1 LYHRLISDGTLADG
15 IACDD
20 GAAAHFTDDTLTE
33 LIADRPTSVAYRVT
47 TSATGVTETPLLTR
61 YLDLDAPSAE

>member
-1 LYHRLISDGTLADG
+1 MRRR
-15 IACDD
+15 
-20 GAAAHFTDDTLTE
+20 AAAHFTDDTLAE

-61 YLDLDAPSAE
+61 CLASDVLRRDEPRG